1 MPGQPAAHLRDVS
14 SLGARIDD
22 LTRRQREYFKSGA
35 TLPRSFRE
43 AQLAALEHA
52 VRKYE
57 DKISEALHQDLRKS
71 KVEAYGT
78 EIGFVLA
85 EARHTRK
92 HVGRW
97 MRGGSW
103 FSPLLTAPSRSRI
116 VFQPLGMNLII
127 APWNYPFHLAFVPL
141 IGAIAAGNVAIV
153 KPSELSPATSAVVA
167 ELVRETFDEQYIAVV
182 EGDVPVA
189 QALLA
194 RPWDHIFFTGSTE
207 VGRIVARAG
216 AEHLSRV
223 TLELGGKS
231 PAIVQPS
238 AELDVTAKRLVWG
251 KFTNAGQT
259 CVAPDYLLVHSSVHD
274 QLVEKIRDAVR
285 TFYGNDPRQSADYG
299 RIITPKH
306 WKRLAGL
313 IDPDKVAIG
322 GDLDE
327 SDRYIGP
334 TIMTNATMN
343 DRAMAEEIFGPILP
357 VMRYETLDEA
367 IAMVGERPNPLALYL
382 FTRDSSDEETVLE
395 RVSFGGGCIN
405 NTLVHMADPE
415 LPFGGIGAS
424 GLGAHHGRY
433 SFEAFSHRKGV
444 LKTGTFLDP
453 SVKYPPYND
462 AKLSVVKKL
471 LG

>member
-1 MPGQPAAHLRDVS
+1 
-14 SLGARIDD
+14 
-22 LTRRQREYFKSGA
+22 
-35 TLPRSFRE
+35 
-43 AQLAALEHA
+43 
-52 VRKYE
+52 
-57 DKISEALHQDLRKS
+57 
-71 KVEAYGT
+71 
-78 EIGFVLA
+78 VLA
-85 EARHTRK
+85 EAKHARK

-127 APWNYPFHLAFVPL
+127 SPWNYPFHLAFVPL
-141 IGAIAAGNVAIV
+141 IGAIAGGNVAIV

-231 PAIVQPS
+231 PAIVQSS

-274 QLVEKIRDAVR
+274 QLLEKIRDAVR
-285 TFYGNDPRQSADYG
+285 SFYGNDPRQSPDYG

-367 IAMVGERPNPLALYL
+367 IALVGERPDPLALYL
-382 FTRDSSDEETVLE
+382 FTRDSSDEDTVLE

>member
-1 MPGQPAAHLRDVS
+1 MPGRPAAHLRDAA
-14 SLGARIDD
+14 SLDVRIDD
-22 LTRRQREYFKSGA
+22 ILGRQRAYFASGT

-43 AQLAALEHA
+43 EQLAALEHA
-52 VRKYE
+52 IRKFE
-57 DKISEALHQDLRKS
+57 SKITEALHEDLRKS
-71 KVEAYGT
+71 TLEAYGT

-85 EARHTRK
+85 ETKHARK
-92 HVGRW
+92 HVGGW

-103 FSPLLTAPSRSRI
+103 FSPLLTAPSRSRLY
-116 VFQPLGMNLII
+116 FQPLGTNLII

-141 IGAIAAGNVAIV
+141 VGAIAAGNVAVI
-153 KPSELSPATSAVVA
+153 KPSELAPATAAVTA
-167 ELVRETFDEQYIAVV
+167 ELVRETFDEAFVTVI
-182 EGDVPVA
+182 EGDVTTA

-194 RPWDHIFFTGSTE
+194 RPWDHLFFTGSTE

-238 AELDVTAKRLVWG
+238 AELEVTAKRLMWG

-274 QLVEKIRDAVR
+274 ELIERMR
-285 TFYGNDPRQSADYG
+285 TALRQFYGNDPRQSPDFG
-299 RIITPKH
+299 RIITPRH
-306 WKRLAGL
+306 YQRLVGL
-313 IDPDKVAIG
+313 IDRDKIAIG
-322 GDLDE
+322 GDTDE
-327 SDRYIGP
+327 ADRYIAP
-334 TIMTNATMN
+334 TVMTDATM
-343 DRAMAEEIFGPILP
+343 DDAAMAEEIFGPILP

-367 IAMVGERPNPLALYL
+367 IAIVGQRPNPLALYL
-382 FTRDSSDEETVLE
+382 FTRESRDEAPVIDRL
-395 RVSFGGGCIN
+395 SFGGGCIN
-405 NTLVHMADPE
+405 NTLVHMADPAI
-415 LPFGGIGAS
+415 PFGGIGAS
-424 GLGAHHGRY
+424 GVGSHHGRY
-433 SFEAFSHRKGV
+433 SFEAFSHRKGM

-462 AKLSVVKKL
+462 AKLSIVKKL

>member
-1 MPGQPAAHLRDVS
+1 MPGRPAAHLRDAA
-14 SLGARIDD
+14 SLDARIDD
-22 LTRRQREYFKSGA
+22 LIARQRAYFASGV
-35 TLPRSFRE
+35 TYPRAFRE
-43 AQLAALEHA
+43 EQLAALEHA
-52 VRKYE
+52 TRKFE
-57 DKISEALHQDLRKS
+57 TKISEALYEDLRKG

-85 EARHTRK
+85 EAKHSRK

-103 FSPLLTAPSRSRI
+103 FSPLLTAPSRSRLH
-116 VFQPLGMNLII
+116 FQPLGTNLII
-127 APWNYPFHLAFVPL
+127 SPWNYPFHLAFVPL
-141 IGAIAAGNVAIV
+141 VGAIAAGNVAVI
-153 KPSELSPATSAVVA
+153 KPSELAPATASVVA
-167 ELVRETFDEQYIAVV
+167 ELVRETFDEAHVAVV
-182 EGDVPVA
+182 EGDVTVA

-194 RPWDHIFFTGSTE
+194 RPWDHLFFTGSTE
-207 VGRIVARAG
+207 VGRIVAKAG
-216 AEHLSRV
+216 AQHLSRV

-231 PAIVQPS
+231 PAIVQGS
-238 AELDVTAKRLVWG
+238 AELEVTAKRLVWG

-259 CVAPDYLLVHSSVHD
+259 CVAPDYLLAHSSIHD
-274 QLVEKIRDAVR
+274 QLIERMGAAVR
-285 TFYGNDPRQSADYG
+285 QFYGGDPRQSPDYG

-306 WKRLAGL
+306 YKRLVGL
-313 IDPDKVAIG
+313 IDPAKVRIG

-334 TIMTNATMN
+334 TVMTGATL
-343 DRAMAEEIFGPILP
+343 DDAAMAEEIFGPILP
-357 VMRYETLDEA
+357 VIRYETLDEA
-367 IAMVGERPNPLALYL
+367 IAIIGQRPNPLALYL
-382 FTRDSSDEETVLE
+382 FTRESRDEDQVIE

-415 LPFGGIGAS
+415 IPFGGIGAS
-424 GLGAHHGRY
+424 GVGSHHGHY

-453 SVKYPPYND
+453 GVKYPPYDD
-462 AKLSVVKKL
+462 AKLSIVKKL

>member
-1 MPGQPAAHLRDVS
+1 MPGQPATHLRDAATLDV
-14 SLGARIDD
+14 RIDD
-22 LTRRQREYFKSGA
+22 LVRRQRAYFESGA

-43 AQLAALEHA
+43 QQLASLEHA
-52 VRKYE
+52 IHKFE
-57 DKISEALHQDLRKS
+57 PKILEALHEDLRKS

-78 EIGFVLA
+78 EVGFVLA

-103 FSPLLTAPSRSRI
+103 FSPLLTAPSRSRLHY
-116 VFQPLGMNLII
+116 QPLGTNLII

-141 IGAIAAGNVAIV
+141 IGAIAAGNVAV
-153 KPSELSPATSAVVA
+153 LKPSELSPATSAVTA
-167 ELVRETFDEQYIAVV
+167 ELVRETFDEAFVAVV
-182 EGDVPVA
+182 EGDVTVA

-194 RPWDHIFFTGSTE
+194 RQWDHLFFTGSTQ
-207 VGRIVARAG
+207 VGRIVAKAG

-274 QLVEKIRDAVR
+274 QLIEKMRAAVR
-285 TFYGNDPRQSADYG
+285 TFYGADPRQSPDFG
-299 RIITPKH
+299 RIISPRH

-313 IDPDKVAIG
+313 IEADKVAIG
-322 GDLDE
+322 GDTDE
-327 SDRYIGP
+327 PDRYIGP
-334 TIMTNATMN
+334 TVMTDATM
-343 DRAMAEEIFGPILP
+343 DDAAMAEEIFGPILP

-367 IAMVGERPNPLALYL
+367 IATIAKRPNPLALYL
-382 FTRDSSDEETVLE
+382 FTRDSNDEAPVID

-415 LPFGGIGAS
+415 LPFGGIGQS
-424 GLGAHHGRY
+424 GLGAHHGHY

-444 LKTGTFLDP
+444 LKTATFIDP

-462 AKLSVVKKL
+462 AKLSIVKKL